1 MMTITTVTVDLL
13 SGVMV
18 ARYDQQK
25 NHNVVQVM
33 KYNVAQMIDDHTKIN
48 VDKQC
53 VEMRI

>member
-1 MMTITTVTVDLL
+1 MMTITKVTVDLL